1 MLRFAAK
8 HAVFELLESSS
19 ATMISSMLLSSRL
32 LLLLLFAVP
41 LAAVHADILIYSG
54 VTSHVQL
61 GDNET
66 VREKSNVYTLIDT
79 VTKQG
84 FSISYRNRG
93 GVKTY
98 QRGSADPEK
107 VFANLTIGKGKTA
120 TVIMWPIVREVED
133 PSNIAESL
141 NMVGQDTTIN
151 TGTSTI
157 RFPAVFA
164 HEQISI
170 EQVDES
176 LFRHHTWTT
185 RLLLNRAETRRANK
199 ANATLE
205 EAADYLA
212 YLLQSRGYT
221 FEPG

>member
-1 MLRFAAK
+1 
-8 HAVFELLESSS
+8 
-19 ATMISSMLLSSRL
+19 MLLSTRL
-32 LLLLLFAVP
+32 LSLLLFAIP

-66 VREKSNVYTLIDT
+66 LREKSNVYTLIDT

-107 VFANLTIGKGKTA
+107 VFANLTVGKGKTA
-120 TVIMWPIVREVED
+120 TVIMWPIVREAED

-185 RLLLNRAETRRANK
+185 RLLLNSAETRRANK
-199 ANATLE
+199 ASATLE

>member
-1 MLRFAAK
+1 
-8 HAVFELLESSS
+8 
-19 ATMISSMLLSSRL
+19 MLLSPRL

-54 VTSHVQL
+54 ITSHVQW

-66 VREKSNVYTLIDT
+66 LREKSNVYTLIDT

-107 VFANLTIGKGKTA
+107 VFANLTVGNGKTA
-120 TVIMWPIVREVED
+120 TVIMWPIVREAED

-141 NMVGQDTTIN
+141 NMVGRDTTIN

-164 HEQISI
+164 HEQICI

-212 YLLQSRGYT
+212 YLLQARGYT

>member
-1 MLRFAAK
+1 
-8 HAVFELLESSS
+8 
-19 ATMISSMLLSSRL
+19 MISSMLLSSRL
-32 LLLLLFAVP
+32 LLLLLFTIP

-54 VTSHVQL
+54 VTSHVRL

-66 VREKSNVYTLIDT
+66 LREKTTNVYTLIDT
-79 VTKQG
+79 ESKQG
-84 FSISYRNRG
+84 FSIAYRNRG

-107 VFANLTIGKGKTA
+107 VVVNLTVGKGKTA
-120 TVIMWPIVREVED
+120 TVIMWPIVREAED

-141 NMVGQDTTIN
+141 NMLGQDTTID
-151 TGTSTI
+151 TGTRTI
-157 RFPAVFA
+157 RFPAVFT
-164 HEQISI
+164 HEQICI
-170 EQVDES
+170 QQVDES
-176 LFRHHTWTT
+176 PYYYHHTWTT
-185 RLLLNRAETRRANK
+185 RLLLNRAETRRANR

-212 YLLQSRGYT
+212 KSLESRGYS